1 MARLVIQG
9 LTEANHLDALA
20 HVLSLE
26 GSTSTIMSIAFI
38 RASGVTLLS
47 SMVKPIANHIRVFA
61 GIRNGVTSAQG
72 IKALV
77 DAGVELYTVDT
88 GSLQKIYHPKL
99 YYSRSAT
106 RARLLVGSANLTAG
120 GLDSNVE
127 ASVLLELDLDKSEDL
142 SLCESFEATFD
153 QLVANYPSNVTKI
166 GSDTELADLLADA
179 RYEDES
185 FATAPVVKHREG
197 TIAPAIPHMRLHRM
211 HKLAPRNTRAHP
223 NNPEAIERAGSLK
236 KPALPTAA
244 AAPKYV
250 RAWRT
255 ADLTMRDLGVSPK
268 PETHAPGSM
277 NLDKGDLK
285 GPYEWATYFRDH
297 VFNDLIW
304 SAPSSANIIQANA
317 SFRIVIGGVDHGEF
331 NLTVRHDNKV
341 GTPSYRQQNA
351 MTRLSWNGAKQVI
364 SRPELVGRSLTLS
377 KDVTATGKFL
387 IEID

>member
-26 GSTSTIMSIAFI
+26 DSTSIVMSIAFI
-38 RASGVTLLS
+38 RASGAMPLS
-47 SMVKPIANHIRVFA
+47 SMVAPIANRIRVFA

-72 IKALV
+72 IKALI

-120 GLDSNVE
+120 GLNSNVE
-127 ASVLLELDLDKSEDL
+127 ASVLLELDLDRSEDL

-153 QLVANYPSNVTKI
+153 QLAANYPSNVTKI
-166 GSDTELADLLADA
+166 GSDTGLADLLADA

-197 TIAPAIPHMRLHRM
+197 TNAPAIPHMRLHRM
-211 HKLAPRNTRAHP
+211 HELAPSNTRDP
-223 NNPEAIERAGSLK
+223 NTPEAIERAASLK

-244 AAPKYV
+244 APKYV
-250 RAWRT
+250 RVWRA
-255 ADLTMRDLGVSPK
+255 ADLTMRDLGVSPR
-268 PETHAPGSM
+268 PGTHAPGSM

-285 GPYEWATYFRDH
+285 GPYEWATYFRDQ

-304 SAPSSANIIQANA
+304 SAPNGANIIQANA

-377 KDVTATGKFL
+377 KDVTTPGKFL